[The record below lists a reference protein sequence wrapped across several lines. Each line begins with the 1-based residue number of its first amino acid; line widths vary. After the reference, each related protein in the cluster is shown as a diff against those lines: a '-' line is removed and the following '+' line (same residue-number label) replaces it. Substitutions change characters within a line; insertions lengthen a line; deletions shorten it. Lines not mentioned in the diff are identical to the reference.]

1 MLARLLWNL
10 PLILEID
17 WTLIKNLVLVLNVD
31 LFEGS
36 LNALN
41 FALALVRFSTLA
53 SFASTFASASIL

>member
-17 WTLIKNLVLVLNVD
+17 WTLIKNLVLVLNID

-53 SFASTFASASIL
+53 SFASTFAGASIL